1 MVSKFENNKHRKWE
15 FLKCRIRKFMAG
27 YSKNKAKIRREK
39 NSFLEKKNLEQN
51 LNNEKMKSQHSNF
64 KNERNIY
71 EDTSNVIKIRSFL
84 IVMNW

>member
-1 MVSKFENNKHRKWE
+1 
-15 FLKCRIRKFMAG
+15 MAG